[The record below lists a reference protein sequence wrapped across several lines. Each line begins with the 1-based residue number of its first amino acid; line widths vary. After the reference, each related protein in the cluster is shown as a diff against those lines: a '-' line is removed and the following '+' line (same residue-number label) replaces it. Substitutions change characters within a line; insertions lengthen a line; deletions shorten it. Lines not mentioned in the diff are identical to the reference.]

1 MGRDDAPDDDAAAS
15 TAVECANCGRRL
27 GDDGEWLWW
36 RPQRDAAGEL
46 RMYCGECDD
55 DG

>member
-1 MGRDDAPDDDAAAS
+1 VSADDTDDDDEAPA
-15 TAVECANCGRRL
+15 AVECAHCGRRL
-27 GDDGEWLWW
+27 RDDGEWLWW